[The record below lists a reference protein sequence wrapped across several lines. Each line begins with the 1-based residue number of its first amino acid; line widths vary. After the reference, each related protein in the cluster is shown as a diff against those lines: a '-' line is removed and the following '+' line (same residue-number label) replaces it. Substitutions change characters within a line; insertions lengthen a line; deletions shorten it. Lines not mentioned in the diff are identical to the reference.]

1 MKTVLLLGVLMGAVA
16 MWPGMER
23 SEGGDAVSFVQALQ
37 WHHRVVIVAA
47 DDEHLPQLDAQ
58 AARFGA
64 HRETLRDEHV
74 VVVTVRPEGVT
85 AGSRHE
91 FDADAARQ
99 LREYYELDGNGFTVL
114 VIGKDGGEKAR
125 YDEVV
130 DPDAL
135 LAGLDDFP
143 ARERDARGALVL

>member
-1 MKTVLLLGVLMGAVA
+1 MKTALLLSVLVGAVA

-23 SEGGDAVSFVQALQ
+23 TDGSDAVSFVQALQ

-47 DDEHLPQLDAQ
+47 DGAHMPQLEAQ
-58 AARFGA
+58 AARFGE
-64 HRETLRDEHV
+64 HREALRDEHV
-74 VVVTVRPEGVT
+74 VVVTVRPDGVT

-99 LREYYELDGNGFTVL
+99 LREYYELDGDGFTVL
-114 VIGKDGGEKAR
+114 VIGRDGGEKAR

-130 DPDAL
+130 DPDTL
-135 LAGLDDFP
+135 LAGLDDLP
-143 ARERDARGALVL
+143 ARDRDALGALVL